1 MRNKECTDEFISTID
16 IIKFQLITSM
26 ALLCSIDALSVVHKE
41 EFINILECSANDYTD
56 EGWTRMINS
65 LIDTIKKK

>member
-1 MRNKECTDEFISTID
+1 MHNKECTDEFISTID

-41 EFINILECSANDYTD
+41 EFINILECSNNDYTD